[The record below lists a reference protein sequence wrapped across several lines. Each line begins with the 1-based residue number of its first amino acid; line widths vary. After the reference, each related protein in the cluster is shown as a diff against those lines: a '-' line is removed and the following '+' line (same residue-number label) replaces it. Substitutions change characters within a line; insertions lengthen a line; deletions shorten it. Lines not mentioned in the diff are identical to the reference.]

1 MKGTDARPE
10 ILRPFDPR
18 HVPLPAPLPDVCD
31 APTVTICVNSEWWS
45 HLDGMISRL
54 LYRDAWQGT
63 EDEIDRAIEQV
74 QEILAVGKAD
84 PMGCCCG
91 NSGALTR
98 YNENGELE
106 ISTDGGATWNPYP
119 QGDPRMTGRIAPP
132 IPGVDGDD
140 KKCAAAASA
149 EEFVKQNFIDELETG
164 QGYAAIYDAL
174 IALLAIIAL
183 TGIGLLIAAL
193 VGAVFTAG
201 ITVVKAAFTS
211 EVWTT
216 FRCILYCRISDD
228 GSFTKTAWEGVKA
241 DILDQFT
248 GVVSAVLY
256 NWVNS
261 VGPVG
266 LTNSARSGFVASAD
280 CTSCDCPCQTISISA
295 TSPDTDTG
303 ISIDIGDDLI
313 ILATGTW
320 SYNTASAEFTTDAD
334 GDPWADPNEF
344 QMPAENIGA
353 LIGRIGDD
361 GDWFLVGATFSMTAS
376 EAGILHLG
384 FNDDNFP
391 DNGGALDVE
400 ICVNAT
406 P

>member
-1 MKGTDARPE
+1 MKGTDVRPE

-18 HVPLPAPLPDVCD
+18 HVPLPAPAPDICD

-63 EDEIDRAIEQV
+63 NDEIDRAIESIQQV
-74 QEILAVGKAD
+74 LAVGKAD

-106 ISTDGGATWNPYP
+106 ISYDNGATWQPYP
-119 QGDPRMTGRIAPP
+119 QGDPRMTGRTAPP
-132 IPGVDGDD
+132 IPGPDGDD

-149 EEFVKQNFIDELETG
+149 EEFIKQNFIDELETG
-164 QGYAAIYDAL
+164 QGYAAVYDAL

-183 TGIGLLIAAL
+183 TGIGLLVAAL
-193 VGAVFTAG
+193 VGAVITAG

-211 EVWTT
+211 EVWTA
-216 FRCILYCRISDD
+216 FRCILYCRISAD
-228 GSFTKTAWEGVKA
+228 GSFTKEAWEGVKA

-261 VGPVG
+261 VGPIG
-266 LTNSARSGFVASAD
+266 LTNSARSGFVATAD
-280 CTSCDCPCQTISISA
+280 CTSCDCPEACPAQYEIHDPAESGEHGEIV
-295 TSPDTDTG
+295 
-303 ISIDIGDDLI
+303 SIDG
-313 ILATGTW
+313 
-320 SYNTASAEFTTDAD
+320 
-334 GDPWADPNEF
+334 
-344 QMPAENIGA
+344 
-353 LIGRIGDD
+353 
-361 GDWFLVGATFSMTAS
+361 LVMTAR
-376 EAGILHLG
+376 AGNIVTTGYSYIEIWSPVLG
-384 FNDDNFP
+384 DCCKVMTVN
-391 DNGGALDVE
+391 ALPGFSIHSVVYIPCGTPYAEENWTGDFDGQCAQLLQIQCDQANAEVE
-400 ICVNAT
+400 ITFEEC
-406 P
+406 

>member
-1 MKGTDARPE
+1 MKGTDVRPE

-18 HVPLPAPLPDVCD
+18 HVPLPAPAPDICD

-45 HLDGMISRL
+45 HLEGMISRL

-63 EDEIDRAIEQV
+63 EDDIDRAIESI
-74 QEILAVGKAD
+74 QEVLAVGKAD

-91 NSGALTR
+91 NSGAITR
-98 YNENGELE
+98 WNENGELE
-106 ISTDGGATWNPYP
+106 ISYDNGATWQPYP
-119 QGDPRMTGRIAPP
+119 QGDSRMTGRTAPP
-132 IPGVDGDD
+132 IPGPDGDD

-149 EEFVKQNFIDELETG
+149 EEFIKQNFIDELETG

-174 IALLAIIAL
+174 VALLAIIAL

-201 ITVVKAAFTS
+201 ISVVKAAFTS
-211 EVWTT
+211 EVWTA

-228 GSFTKTAWEGVKA
+228 GSFTKAGWEGVKA

-280 CTSCDCPCQTISISA
+280 CTSCDCPEECPNQYVIGPVGSETGHGEIISV
-295 TSPDTDTG
+295 
-303 ISIDIGDDLI
+303 IGNTVRVASGNPSTPGDYI
-313 ILATGTW
+313 ILQAPTLGDCCYLNSVTVVEGSAIALMVYIPCGTPYSEPAW
-320 SYNTASAEFTTDAD
+320 QGGGTEQCVQLIQVQSSSGSFVAD
-334 GDPWADPNEF
+334 F
-344 QMPAENIGA
+344 
-353 LIGRIGDD
+353 
-361 GDWFLVGATFSMTAS
+361 VFS
-376 EAGILHLG
+376 EC
-384 FNDDNFP
+384 P
-391 DNGGALDVE
+391 
-400 ICVNAT
+400 
-406 P
+406 